1 MKTKPLEQKIEEIL
15 AYYESDGSNI
25 TMPKTVE
32 AISNL
37 VEEEVKKARPSEKNI
52 SFLRQWLN
60 EDRIADP
67 RRMVTN
73 DMIEHWL
80 FNKHISD
87 LKSNKE

>member
-37 VEEEVKKARPSEKNI
+37 VEEEVKKALESVRDTFNLDTEDVDE
-52 SFLRQWLN
+52 LN
-60 EDRIADP
+60 DRITTK
-67 RRMVTN
+67 RFY
-73 DMIEHWL
+73 E
-80 FNKHISD
+80 
-87 LKSNKE
+87 

>member
-37 VEEEVKKARPSEKNI
+37 VEEEVKKALEFTLKATHSIEYPPSGKTWH
-52 SFLRQWLN
+52 FQN
-60 EDRIADP
+60 EWRNSLTMATDYIL
-67 RRMVTN
+67 
-73 DMIEHWL
+73 EEL
-80 FNKHISD
+80 
-87 LKSNKE
+87 SNE